1 MTLISL
7 RMVFTQTEVLA
18 MKRHLTNFI
27 SYEVNEIEIIESQ
40 TKEIKKTNR
49 AITLLAK
56 AMLFYIKHHSNI
68 DKQTVNCAI
77 SFLNSQN
84 AKTDNEI
91 SKIELLTNDIKK
103 RVN

>member
-1 MTLISL
+1 
-7 RMVFTQTEVLA
+7 

-27 SYEVNEIEIIESQ
+27 SYEVNEI
-40 TKEIKKTNR
+40 
-49 AITLLAK
+49 
-56 AMLFYIKHHSNI
+56 AMLFYIKHHSNT